1 MIIPSSQAGHR
12 VFRCDVSSS
21 SWGFFRSDTEEA
33 GHMTCGQALNHVGS
47 TFYFSMICA
56 MRKFLL
62 KKPCF
67 PARSQFRW
75 VSSPSLGSFAGA
87 WWLLVSKHAPN
98 MAQFDGM
105 KKAIPFWEW
114 LFIHPISR
122 LRETFYLDPLIVRV
136 LRSCI
141 QKTS

>member
-1 MIIPSSQAGHR
+1 
-12 VFRCDVSSS
+12 
-21 SWGFFRSDTEEA
+21 
-33 GHMTCGQALNHVGS
+33 
-47 TFYFSMICA
+47 
-56 MRKFLL
+56 
-62 KKPCF
+62 
-67 PARSQFRW
+67 
-75 VSSPSLGSFAGA
+75 
-87 WWLLVSKHAPN
+87 VSKYAPN
-98 MAQFDGM
+98 MAQFDEM

>member
-1 MIIPSSQAGHR
+1 
-12 VFRCDVSSS
+12 
-21 SWGFFRSDTEEA
+21 
-33 GHMTCGQALNHVGS
+33 
-47 TFYFSMICA
+47 

-67 PARSQFRW
+67 SARSQSGK
-75 VSSPSLGSFAGA
+75 VSSPNSWSLTGA